1 MAPNI
6 QVALD
11 VQPLFRI
18 KTYTKVIRITFSV
31 LSNFDG
37 QGPRY
42 LRNLSASL
50 LTVAL
55 YTK

>member
-18 KTYTKVIRITFSV
+18 KAYTKVIRITFGV